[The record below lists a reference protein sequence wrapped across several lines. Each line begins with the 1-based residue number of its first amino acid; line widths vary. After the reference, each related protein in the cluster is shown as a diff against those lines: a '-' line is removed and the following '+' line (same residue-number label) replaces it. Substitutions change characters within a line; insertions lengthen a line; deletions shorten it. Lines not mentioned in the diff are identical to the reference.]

1 MKLNYDRNS
10 KDPTYFIQMGIRNGK
25 KVTTKNV
32 ARIGKHSELLKIT
45 DDPLAYAKK
54 QVEEYNKKIKE
65 EKVEYNITINFDGKV
80 INKGDTASKSLCR
93 NIGYVSVRLI

>member
-54 QVEEYNKKIKE
+54 QVEEYNKRIKE
-65 EKVEYNITINFDGKV
+65 EKVEYNITINFDEKV

-93 NIGYVSVRLI
+93 NIG

>member
-65 EKVEYNITINFDGKV
+65 EKVEYNITINFDEKV